1 MDFNS
6 QCAEYIEIRVLDKDL
21 KYDDTIG
28 SANFYL
34 GDVYKTKQVTE
45 DVTLAHKG
53 SNAGTIKIRF
63 EFEPDPVA
71 LMPNG
76 VPYQHTI
83 NPLMNS
89 MYVGVQQ
96 SYVDRIEAA

>member
-34 GDVYKTKQVTE
+34 GDVYKTK
-45 DVTLAHKG
+45 
-53 SNAGTIKIRF
+53 
-63 EFEPDPVA
+63 
-71 LMPNG
+71 
-76 VPYQHTI
+76 
-83 NPLMNS
+83 
-89 MYVGVQQ
+89 
-96 SYVDRIEAA
+96 